1 MNKKL
6 MWCLRWLCSTN
17 AKDIGVLYLIFG
29 FIAALI
35 GTSFSMLIRLEL
47 ASPGI
52 QYINSDKYG
61 QIYNVLITAHA
72 VFMIFLFV
80 MPVLIGAFG
89 NYFVPI
95 LIGAPDMAFPR
106 LNNISFWLLPPAT
119 LLLVISALTENG
131 PGTGWTLNMASKN
144 RNIFMNKLY
153 SMLEGPNKKKYLE
166 LSNTSVKKFFKQT
179 QVCYG
184 KLAWDNNLLS
194 HQRLNVKYPN
204 DKDWFEQWLVGFTD
218 GDGCFSI
225 SKTVADNGANKW
237 NLTYKLTQSKVNA
250 KLIYYIKS
258 TLVCGHVT
266 TSNDKI
272 DFRIKDLKNIRNS
285 IIPIFEKYPLLTSKY
300 FDYIKFKE
308 VLEILENNPIGEI
321 RDFKIYIIISKDF
334 NTINF
339 SEEDK
344 ISWVFKSNQNSIYS
358 PIWKNSQDKENY
370 EFWNDK
376 ITKPWL
382 VGFIEAE
389 GSFYI
394 TEKEKGVRMSHG
406 FGISQKKDRIV
417 LEGIKNLL
425 HFPSKIRDKSQGYN
439 IIENTNNRV
448 NLELIKYFI
457 NSFKG
462 IISLQFRIWSRSLI
476 ISQNIKDSQEKFE
489 YLFKIQ
495 LLLRK
500 IVDKSRV
507 MV

>member
-6 MWCLRWLCSTN
+6 MWSLRWLCSTN

-52 QYINSDKYG
+52 QYINSEKFG

-131 PGTGWTLNMASKN
+131 PGTGWTLKTVSQYCK
-144 RNIFMNKLY
+144 ILQYKLY
-153 SMLEGPNKKKYLE
+153 SMLEDPNEKKYPNSLE
-166 LSNTSVKKFFKQT
+166 LGVKKFFKQT
-179 QVCYG
+179 KVCYG
-184 KLAWDNNLLS
+184 KLAWDKKSLS

-204 DKDWFEQWLVGFTD
+204 DKEWFEQWLVGFTD

-225 SKTVADNGANKW
+225 SKTVANNGTNKW
-237 NLTYKLTQSKVNA
+237 NLTYKLTQSIVNG
-250 KLIYYIKS
+250 KLINYIKS
-258 TLVCGHVT
+258 TLVCGHITV
-266 TSNDKI
+266 SNDKI
-272 DFRIKDLKNIRNS
+272 DFRIRDLKNLRNS
-285 IIPIFEKYPLLTSKY
+285 IIPVFDKYPLLTSKY

-308 VLEILENNPIGEI
+308 VLEILENYPVGEI
-321 RDFKIYIIISKDF
+321 RDLKINAILLRDDNNIQI
-334 NTINF
+334 

-344 ISWVFKSNQNSIYS
+344 KSWVYKLNQNNIFS
-358 PIWKNSQDKENY
+358 PVWKNTLIKENY
-370 EFWNDK
+370 EFWK
-376 ITKPWL
+376 ERITKPWL
-382 VGFIEAE
+382 VGFVEAE

-394 TEKEKGVRMSHG
+394 TEKGKGIRMSHG
-406 FGISQKKDRIV
+406 FGITQKKDRIV
-417 LEGIKNLL
+417 LEGIKNIL
-425 HFPSKIRDKSQGYN
+425 HIPSNIRFKSQGYN
-439 IIENTNNRV
+439 ILDNTNNRV
-448 NLELIKYFI
+448 NLDLVEYFE
-457 NSFKG
+457 NSMKG
-462 IISLQFRIWSRSLI
+462 IKSLQFKIWSRSLI
-476 ISQNIKDSQEKFE
+476 HSLNIVNNQEKYE
-489 YLFKIQ
+489 YLLSIQ
-495 LLLRK
+495 SLLRK
-500 IVDKSRV
+500 IIDKSRIKE
-507 MV
+507 